1 MAMRAVEGAKAK
13 ARGYRLDDAELLAS
27 LGGGAG
33 YLAVLVLALYIE
45 GGAHLLYSRPQLIWV
60 LCVLLLY
67 WISHLWLM
75 AHRKRMH
82 DDPLVFAVRDHT
94 SQVLL
99 ALMAVVVIGAI

>member
-1 MAMRAVEGAKAK
+1 
-13 ARGYRLDDAELLAS
+13 
-27 LGGGAG
+27 
-33 YLAVLVLALYIE
+33 
-45 GGAHLLYSRPQLIWV
+45 
-60 LCVLLLY
+60 
-67 WISHLWLM
+67 M